1 MTYPPR
7 YAPALSGWLLVLV
20 PVSGALGA
28 CCTTV
33 PSNAQLLQTSFRT
46 PEATLESFRL
56 AWRCDEPDLE
66 YRCLSVRFTAELGL
80 SQLAWREARAEVLR
94 DSGLSSLFVDRLQPT
109 SPARIRGDEAWL
121 EVGSLGKTLQL
132 HFVRESVG
140 RVWANGK
147 LVADEDL
154 DWSSAVGTQLV
165 EDKPHAWGRLPAA
178 AAPDQIDE
186 LRLSREWKLD
196 GLVQP

>member
-1 MTYPPR
+1 MSHSPR
-7 YAPALSGWLLVLV
+7 YAPPLPGWLLVLV

-33 PSNAQLLQTSFRT
+33 PSNAQLLQVSFRT
-46 PEATLESFRL
+46 PEATLEAFRL

-80 SQLAWREARAEVLR
+80 SQLAWREARSEVLR
-94 DSGLSSLFVDRLQPT
+94 DSGLASLFVDRLQPT
-109 SPARIRGDEAWL
+109 GPAQIRGNEAWL
-121 EVGSLGKTLQL
+121 EVGALGKTLQL
-132 HFVRESVG
+132 HFVREDVG

-147 LVADEDL
+147 LVADVDL
-154 DWSSAVGTQLV
+154 NWSSAVGSQRV
-165 EDKPHAWGRLPAA
+165 EEEPHAWGRLPTD
-178 AAPDQIDE
+178 AAPGQIDE